1 VCKCACEFWGN
12 LGEFLPPTYFKR
24 TTLSD
29 DDEEEEI
36 KMKWPP
42 PIPIPSAL
50 EDSQQFIDG
59 TPESFI
65 CSITLRV
72 MKEPALSVKS
82 GRTYER
88 EALQEWVSGRGT
100 DPLNPS
106 ARMSVDDI
114 APNFAIRDLIE
125 QHVKD
130 SALRFLMMTS
140 NERND
145 NSNDSNNNN
154 NNSNNN
160 TAAINNGVREEG
172 NREDEDNEG
181 DANTVDNTDAIITT
195 TNVKRERFLFPRR
208 RVVAIAPEFKVTSV
222 EYPDPDK
229 NEPRGKFFRFK
240 MEDLT
245 NIVGNWACVDTEA
258 YKTQEIKGG
267 AGASFVARRNG
278 TEDGNKAVC
287 VWGGP
292 NGEGVGCWNPAG
304 YAKENDWEVG
314 DTVTLLN
321 YSESYAMPPLTF
333 PLSIS
338 EYKTHSQ
345 TGWNLPGEM
354 IRFGNAGLVGHWWKE
369 LDVEFV
375 LDKSNVGTR
384 VCGVHTD
391 VPYESLC
398 FNVKALRSDG
408 QWHDVPLSRN
418 KVAWG
423 RAFAEPI
430 DDARSVRVTWPDT
443 DLHKLPGSTY
453 RSGGGLHANIVGCST
468 SIDVLSVSEDGS
480 RFRFDTDAMA
490 AAFGGDKNWPGSY
503 VCHALRTGI
512 TRPVKFEKSSSSSSK
527 KGVRFLFAKKKTS
540 DDDDDDENE
549 NNPLGVGRFEK
560 DANAGDWRVGDILL
574 LEKKIAG
581 EEDQPQKGSD
591 AWLEINFPEPKK
603 KTKMEYPTV

>member
-1 VCKCACEFWGN
+1 
-12 LGEFLPPTYFKR
+12 
-24 TTLSD
+24 
-29 DDEEEEI
+29 
-36 KMKWPP
+36 MKWPP
-42 PIPIPSAL
+42 ALIIPSAL

-65 CSITLRV
+65 CAITLRV

-88 EALQEWVSGRGT
+88 EALQEWVEKRGT

-106 ARMSVDDI
+106 ARMDVDDI

-130 SALRFLMMTS
+130 AALRFLVMNES
-140 NERND
+140 NVGSK
-145 NSNDSNNNN
+145 NSNDNTIDTNIDNNNN
-154 NNSNNN
+154 GSSNS
-160 TAAINNGVREEG
+160 VRE
-172 NREDEDNEG
+172 RDD
-181 DANTVDNTDAIITT
+181 DDDDI
-195 TNVKRERFLFPRR
+195 RERFLFPRR

-222 EYPDPDK
+222 EFPDPAK

-240 MEDLT
+240 MVDLT
-245 NIVGNWACVDTEA
+245 NVVGEWACEDAEA

-267 AGASFVARRNG
+267 SGASFVARRNG
-278 TEDGNKAVC
+278 TEDGNKAIC

-292 NGEGVGCWNPAG
+292 KGEGVGCWNPAG

-321 YSESYAMPPLTF
+321 YSESHAMPPLTF

-375 LDKSNVGTR
+375 LDKSNVGIR

-391 VPYESLC
+391 ALYESLC

-408 QWHDVPLSRN
+408 QWHEVPLSRD

-423 RAFAEPI
+423 RAFAQPI
-430 DDARSVRVTWPDT
+430 DDARSIRVTWPDT

-468 SIDVLSVSEDGS
+468 SIDVLSVSENGLQ
-480 RFRFDTDAMA
+480 FHFDTDAMA
-490 AAFGGDKNWPGSY
+490 AAFGGDKNWPGTY
-503 VCHALRTGI
+503 VCHALRTGV
-512 TRPVKFEKSSSSSSK
+512 TGPVTFEKSSSSSSSSSK
-527 KGVRFLFAKKKTS
+527 KGVRFLFAKMKTS
-540 DDDDDDENE
+540 DDVNDDESDS
-549 NNPLGVGRFEK
+549 LGVGSFVEK
-560 DANAGDWRVGDILL
+560 DANDWRVGNILL
-574 LEKKIAG
+574 LEKKIAKG
-581 EEDQPQKGSD
+581 EEDQLPQKGSD

-603 KTKMEYPTV
+603 KTTKMEEYPTV